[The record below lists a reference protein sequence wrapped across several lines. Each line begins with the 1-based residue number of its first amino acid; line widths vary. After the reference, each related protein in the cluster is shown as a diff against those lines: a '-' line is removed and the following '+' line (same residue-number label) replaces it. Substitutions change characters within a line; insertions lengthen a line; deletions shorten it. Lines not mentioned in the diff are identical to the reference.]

1 MDVYG
6 KDLIAEANRIA
17 KRAKAERPSP
27 EHVRQA
33 ADRIGIL
40 RDRAG
45 AASDLALAVG
55 SIFIGGAVAFQV
67 NLWTGGDAKDGV
79 GLWIAIALAV
89 GVGLV
94 VASAAVKWRRA

>member
-1 MDVYG
+1 M
-6 KDLIAEANRIA
+6 
-17 KRAKAERPSP
+17 
-27 EHVRQA
+27 
-33 ADRIGIL
+33 

-55 SIFIGGAVAFQV
+55 AIFIGGAVAFQV

>member
-45 AASDLALAVG
+45 AASDLAQAVG

-67 NLWTGGDAKDGV
+67 NLWTGGDAKGRRRTLNRDRPSRRRR
-79 GLWIAIALAV
+79 
-89 GVGLV
+89 LV